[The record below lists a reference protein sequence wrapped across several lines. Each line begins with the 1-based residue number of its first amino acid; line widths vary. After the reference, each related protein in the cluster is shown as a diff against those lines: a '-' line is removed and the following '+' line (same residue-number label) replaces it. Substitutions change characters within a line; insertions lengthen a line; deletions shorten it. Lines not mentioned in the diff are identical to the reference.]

1 MSLRKSV
8 ADQVCTRRFKIELLQ
23 FFKYL
28 KKMALSTDLACSY
41 AALILHDGGKS
52 ITMENFQSVLEAS
65 NVHVD
70 KIWLN
75 LYVNAL
81 SKVDIGDLLNCLSS
95 GVGSASVAA
104 APTTAEAPKP
114 ETSAP
119 AAKKEEKK
127 PESDEEDEDM
137 GFGLFD

>member
-1 MSLRKSV
+1 
-8 ADQVCTRRFKIELLQ
+8 
-23 FFKYL
+23 
-28 KKMALSTDLACSY
+28 MALSTELACCY

-70 KIWLN
+70 KICCG
-75 LYVNAL
+75 
-81 SKVDIGDLLNCLSS
+81 I
-95 GVGSASVAA
+95 GSASVAA
-104 APTTAEAPKP
+104 APATAEAPKP
-114 ETSAP
+114 EAGAP

>member
-1 MSLRKSV
+1 
-8 ADQVCTRRFKIELLQ
+8 
-23 FFKYL
+23 
-28 KKMALSTDLACSY
+28 MALSTELACCY

-81 SKVDIGDLLNCLSS
+81 SKVDIGDLLNCLSC
-95 GVGSASVAA
+95 GIGSASVAA
-104 APTTAEAPKP
+104 APATAEAPKP
-114 ETSAP
+114 EAGAP